1 MKHLIVGIDPGVN
14 VGLAA
19 ITLNGKPVLIE
30 SKRSWSF
37 SDLIKTISELG
48 EATIVSSDVSPAPEL
63 LEQLSHKLNAV
74 LFVPLFSMAA
84 IEKRQTAKEYAQN
97 FEFKIRNVHEADA
110 LAAAVKA
117 YRHYQTR
124 LEQTEEKLKRLG
136 LDPLVDEVKSLVV
149 RGYTVKRAVQMLQDS
164 KRIIPPKIVK
174 KAVPTEEHLKDMVA
188 ELEAKLSWEQQKS
201 EALRLENR
209 ELRMKAKTL
218 ESEIASLKKA
228 IEKERSRQQVEIRRE
243 REYEILSDEL
253 QKAKAKLSELSVQL
267 EDYKHLF
274 DEVQRL
280 REQESQGKIVL
291 LKPIEAFTENGLQ
304 KAFYLYSIKA
314 GDSVLLLNPS
324 GGGAMT
330 AEKLSK
336 RGINVVVAQG
346 SMSHQAQEVFTQYK
360 VPVISA
366 ERLKIEWLEG
376 LPYVDS
382 EFLRKVM
389 KEASQT
395 EVTKAY
401 EEIRTLLEDHRK
413 EITTKD

>member
-1 MKHLIVGIDPGVN
+1 MKHLIVGIDPGVT

-74 LFVPLFSMAA
+74 LFVPLFSMAS

-164 KRIIPPKIVK
+164 KRVIPPKIVK

-209 ELRMKAKTL
+209 ELRIKVKTL
-218 ESEIASLKKA
+218 ESEIASLKET
-228 IEKERSRQQVEIRRE
+228 IEKERNRQQEEIRRE

-253 QKAKAKLSELSVQL
+253 QKAKARLSELSVQL
-267 EDYKHLF
+267 EDYRHLF

-280 REQESQGKIVL
+280 REQESQGKMVL

-304 KAFYLYSIKA
+304 KAFYLYNIKA

-324 GGGAMT
+324 GGGAVT

-336 RGINVVVAQG
+336 RGISVVVAQG

-360 VPVISA
+360 VPVVSA
-366 ERLKIEWLEG
+366 ERLIIEWLEG

-382 EFLRKVM
+382 ESLRKVM

-413 EITTKD
+413 EITTK

>member
-1 MKHLIVGIDPGVN
+1 MKHLIVGIDPGVT

-74 LFVPLFSMAA
+74 LFVPLFSMAS

-164 KRIIPPKIVK
+164 KRVIPPKIVK

-209 ELRMKAKTL
+209 ELRIKVKTL
-218 ESEIASLKKA
+218 ESEIASLKET
-228 IEKERSRQQVEIRRE
+228 IEKERNRQQEEIRRE

-253 QKAKAKLSELSVQL
+253 QKAKARLSELSVQL
-267 EDYKHLF
+267 EDYRHLF

-280 REQESQGKIVL
+280 REQESQGKMVL

-304 KAFYLYSIKA
+304 KAFYLYNIKA

-324 GGGAMT
+324 GGGAVT

-336 RGINVVVAQG
+336 RGISVVVAQG

-360 VPVISA
+360 VPVVSA
-366 ERLKIEWLEG
+366 ERLTIEWLEG

-382 EFLRKVM
+382 ESLRKVI

-413 EITTKD
+413 EITTK

>member
-1 MKHLIVGIDPGVN
+1 MKHLIVGIDPGVT

-74 LFVPLFSMAA
+74 LFVPLFSMAS

-149 RGYTVKRAVQMLQDS
+149 RGYTIKRAVQMLQDS
-164 KRIIPPKIVK
+164 KRVIPPKIVK

-209 ELRMKAKTL
+209 ELRIKVKTL
-218 ESEIASLKKA
+218 ESEIASLKET
-228 IEKERSRQQVEIRRE
+228 IEKERNRQQEEIRRE

-253 QKAKAKLSELSVQL
+253 QKAKARLSELSVQL
-267 EDYKHLF
+267 EDYRHLF

-280 REQESQGKIVL
+280 REQESQGKMVL

-304 KAFYLYSIKA
+304 KAFYLYNIKA

-324 GGGAMT
+324 GGGAVT

-336 RGINVVVAQG
+336 RGISVVVAQG

-360 VPVISA
+360 VPVVSA
-366 ERLKIEWLEG
+366 ERLTIEWLEG

-382 EFLRKVM
+382 ESLRKVI

-413 EITTKD
+413 EITTK